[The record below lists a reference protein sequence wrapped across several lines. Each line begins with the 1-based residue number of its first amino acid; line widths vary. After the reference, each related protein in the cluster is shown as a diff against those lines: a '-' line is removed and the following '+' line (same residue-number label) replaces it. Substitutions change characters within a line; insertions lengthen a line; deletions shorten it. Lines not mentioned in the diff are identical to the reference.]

1 MLFRLEVVHATYSP
15 CSTSQYTSK
24 SAISGTTP
32 TTCTHNM
39 SPVSKA
45 GRWGGE
51 AASPHMH
58 SALSHN
64 HAQYTMHHV
73 ARPKSGVWGG
83 GAARSPRMHSAR
95 ARGGGG
101 GGRLDEQSAKR
112 WIPPLAKERGEQ
124 PVSASEEF
132 AARDAR
138 ARTVP
143 LVEKRAQAARRSERV
158 RVGALCAEQVR

>member
-1 MLFRLEVVHATYSP
+1 MPHTVHVLLHNTL
-15 CSTSQYTSK
+15 
-24 SAISGTTP
+24 SGTTP
-32 TTCTHNM
+32 THTHTHYTHTTCM
-39 SPVSKA
+39 SHVARVQSGA
-45 GRWGGE
+45 VGRRGCLT
-51 AASPHMH
+51 PH
-58 SALSHN
+58 ALCSLA
-64 HAQYTMHHV
+64 HAHYTMHHV